1 MDSLKLFIMSLL
13 ANIAGLLFPIK
24 NDIFGLVLLF
34 CINFFIGLLADV
46 SNHKEWSFRK
56 AFCFF
61 RDATIYFVMVTSIY
75 MLGRLKGESVAAVH
89 CVSFMI
95 YVAIYFYG
103 TNILR
108 NARLVTNEN
117 STLYRILDFLYY
129 VMSLRVLE
137 RYTCLKDYFD
147 YEKHDENP
155 CRHTTVAA
163 GRLSGAGNSN
173 H

>member
-1 MDSLKLFIMSLL
+1 MDGIKLLLTSLL

-34 CINFFIGLLADV
+34 CINFLIGLLADV
-46 SNHKEWSFRK
+46 GNRKEWSFRK

-75 MLGRLKGESVAAVH
+75 MLGRLKGEDVAAVH

-108 NARLVTNEN
+108 NARLITNEH

-129 VMSLRVLE
+129 IMSLRVLE
-137 RYTCLKDYFD
+137 RYTCLKDYFE
-147 YEKHDENP
+147 YGKHDEN
-155 CRHTTVAA
+155 RH
-163 GRLSGAGNSN
+163 
-173 H
+173 

>member
-1 MDSLKLFIMSLL
+1 MDSVKLIVTSLF

-34 CINFFIGLLADV
+34 SVNFVVGLLADIG
-46 SNHKEWSFRK
+46 NRRDWSFRK

-61 RDATIYFVMVTSIY
+61 RDATIYFVMVASIY
-75 MLGRLKGESVAAVH
+75 MLGKFKGEEVAAVH

-108 NARLVTNEN
+108 NARLITNEN

-147 YEKHDENP
+147 YGKHEEGHN
-155 CRHTTVAA
+155 
-163 GRLSGAGNSN
+163 
-173 H
+173 

>member
-1 MDSLKLFIMSLL
+1 MDSLKFVMASLL
-13 ANIAGLLFPIK
+13 ANVAGLLFPIR

-34 CINFFIGLLADV
+34 SVNFIVGLLADV
-46 SNHKEWSFRK
+46 GNHRDWSFRK

-61 RDATIYFVMVTSIY
+61 RDAAIYFVMVTSIY
-75 MLGRLKGESVAAVH
+75 MLGRLKGEEVAAVY

-108 NARLVTNEN
+108 NARLITNEK

-129 VMSLRVLE
+129 IMSLRVLE
-137 RYTCLKDYFD
+137 RYACLKDYFD
-147 YEKHDENP
+147 YEKREDNN
-155 CRHTTVAA
+155 R
-163 GRLSGAGNSN
+163 
-173 H
+173 

>member
-1 MDSLKLFIMSLL
+1 MDSIKLVITSLL

-24 NDIFGLVLLF
+24 NDMFGLVLLF
-34 CINFFIGLLADV
+34 SVNFFVGLLADV

-61 RDATIYFVMVTSIY
+61 RDASIYFVMVASIY
-75 MLGRLKGESVAAVH
+75 LLGRLKGEGIVAVH

-108 NARLVTNEN
+108 NARMITNER

-129 VMSLRVLE
+129 IMSLRVLE
-137 RYTCLKDYFD
+137 RYTCLKEYFD
-147 YEKHDENP
+147 DEKHDEN
-155 CRHTTVAA
+155 CC
-163 GRLSGAGNSN
+163 
-173 H
+173 

>member
-1 MDSLKLFIMSLL
+1 MDSFKLMVASLF

-34 CINFFIGLLADV
+34 CVNFVVGLFADIA
-46 SNHKEWSFRK
+46 NHREWSFTK

-61 RDATIYFVMVTSIY
+61 RDAAIYFVMVASIY
-75 MLGRLKGESVAAVH
+75 LLGHLKGEEIAAVH

-108 NARLVTNEN
+108 NARMITNEG
-117 STLYRILDFLYY
+117 STLFRILEFLYY
-129 VMSLRVLE
+129 VMSLRILE
-137 RYTCLKDYFD
+137 RYGYIKDYID
-147 YEKHDENP
+147 YEKHGKNM
-155 CRHTTVAA
+155 V
-163 GRLSGAGNSN
+163 
-173 H
+173 

>member
-1 MDSLKLFIMSLL
+1 MDSIKLVVTSLL

-24 NDIFGLVLLF
+24 NDMFGLVLLF
-34 CINFFIGLLADV
+34 SVNFFVGLLADV
-46 SNHKEWSFRK
+46 SNRKEWSFRK

-61 RDATIYFVMVTSIY
+61 RDASIYFVMVASIY
-75 MLGRLKGESVAAVH
+75 LLGRLKGEDIVAVH

-108 NARLVTNEN
+108 NARMITNER

-129 VMSLRVLE
+129 IMSLRVLE
-137 RYTCLKDYFD
+137 QHGWFKSFAD
-147 YEKHDENP
+147 YEKHRSCD
-155 CRHTTVAA
+155 A
-163 GRLSGAGNSN
+163 
-173 H
+173 

>member
-1 MDSLKLFIMSLL
+1 MDVLKLVVASAF

-34 CINFFIGLLADV
+34 SVNFVLGMLADV
-46 SNHKEWSFRK
+46 CNNRQWSFRK

-61 RDATIYFVMVTSIY
+61 RDTAIYFVMVTSIF
-75 MLGRLKGESVAAVH
+75 MLGHLKGEDAAAMH

-108 NARLVTNEN
+108 NARMITDER
-117 STLYRILDFLYY
+117 STLFRVLDFLYY
-129 VMSLRVLE
+129 IMSLRIVE
-137 RYTCLKDYFD
+137 RSGNLKKYFS
-147 YEKHDENP
+147 YE
-155 CRHTTVAA
+155 
-163 GRLSGAGNSN
+163 NSQKGSV
-173 H
+173 